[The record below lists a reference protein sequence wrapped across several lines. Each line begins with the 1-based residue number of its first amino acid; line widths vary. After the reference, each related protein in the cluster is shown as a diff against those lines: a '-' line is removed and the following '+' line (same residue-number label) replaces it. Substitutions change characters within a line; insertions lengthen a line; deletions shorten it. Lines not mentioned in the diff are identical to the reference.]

1 MTVKE
6 VRGSNRTNENEITKQ
21 LTYIYIYI
29 CLLWC
34 PSGMLAEV
42 YVVDVDD
49 EPFLASAPSSLPA
62 WGMLVQA
69 ALVGATLL
77 VI

>member
-1 MTVKE
+1 
-6 VRGSNRTNENEITKQ
+6 
-21 LTYIYIYI
+21 
-29 CLLWC
+29 
-34 PSGMLAEV
+34 MLAEV